1 MPCSL
6 RSVWCRWPAARWR
19 RKAPSCKHRTTSTFA
34 SSSIVMRIS
43 SALRD
48 RVVPRPGVDCA
59 PAMDKSEA
67 QHHRSMRWAQRL
79 QRVFQIDITCRSC
92 GGRLRVMASI
102 EEQSVIDRILAH
114 LGADD
119 GRLRL
124 FFVAG
129 N

>member
-1 MPCSL
+1 M
-6 RSVWCRWPAARWR
+6 
-19 RKAPSCKHRTTSTFA
+19 RT
-34 SSSIVMRIS
+34 S

-48 RVVPRPGVDCA
+48 RVVPRPGVDGA

-67 QHHRSMRWAQRL
+67 QRHRSMRWAQRL

-92 GGRLRVMASI
+92 GGRLRVMANI